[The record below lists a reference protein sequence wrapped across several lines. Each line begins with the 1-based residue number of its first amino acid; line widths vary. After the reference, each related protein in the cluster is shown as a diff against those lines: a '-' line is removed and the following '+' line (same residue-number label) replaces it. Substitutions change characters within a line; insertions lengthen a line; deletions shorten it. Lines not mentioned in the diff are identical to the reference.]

1 SGLWSAA
8 MRFMTA
14 AALTVALSSLAAAAP
29 PMPVPRPAELA
40 SVPAKDPGP
49 KPKDVAKNLFGQM
62 RDAAPMRARAVG
74 FYSKGCLA
82 GAVALPVDGENWQ
95 AMRLSRNRNW
105 GHPELVAMLERLAA
119 KVTQVAGWHGILV
132 GDLAQP
138 RGGPML
144 TGHASHQ
151 LGLDADVWLTPMPDR
166 RLSRE
171 EREKMSASM
180 MVRKDRL
187 DIDPENWKPGHMHVI
202 KAAAEDPKVERVL
215 VNAAIKKALCREADK
230 DRAWLAKVRPYWGHD
245 YHMHIRIA
253 CPPGSGACQP
263 QAAISGKEECGAQLD
278 WWLKQVRKPDVPPP
292 PPREKPKPKPPL
304 MMSALPAECRA
315 VLEAPDAKNADRRS
329 AKGAGPAADPGGQAA
344 TPEPTGHDTPVPP
357 TPQ

>member
-1 SGLWSAA
+1 
-8 MRFMTA
+8 MR
-14 AALTVALSSLAAAAP
+14 LAAATSLVIALSTLTALSAP
-29 PMPVPRPAELA
+29 PMPVPRPAQPA
-40 SVPAKDPGP
+40 SAPAKEAKEAGPG
-49 KPKDVAKNLFGQM
+49 PKDVAKELFGKS
-62 RDAAPMRARAVG
+62 REAAPMRARAIG

-82 GAVALPVDGENWQ
+82 GAVALPVDGEHWQ

-105 GHPELVAMLERLAA
+105 GHPELIAMLERLAA
-119 KVTQVAGWHGILV
+119 KAPKVAGWHGILV

-187 DIDPENWKPGHMHVI
+187 DIDPEHWTPGHLHVI

-215 VNAAIKKALCREADK
+215 VNAAIKKALCREAGK

-245 YHMHIRIA
+245 YHMHIRIG
-253 CPPGSGACQP
+253 CPAGSPDCEDQDPVPGGDGCGDELDYWFRP
-263 QAAISGKEECGAQLD
+263 AIVS
-278 WWLKQVRKPDVPPP
+278 PPP
-292 PPREKPKPKPPL
+292 PKDPPKPKPPL
-304 MMSALPAECRA
+304 TMADLPPACRE
-315 VLEAPDAKNADRRS
+315 VLIAR
-329 AKGAGPAADPGGQAA
+329 
-344 TPEPTGHDTPVPP
+344 
-357 TPQ
+357 

>member
-1 SGLWSAA
+1 
-8 MRFMTA
+8 MRAIA
-14 AALTVALSSLAAAAP
+14 AAGLAIVLSSVALASSP
-29 PMPVPRPAELA
+29 PLPQPRPALPTAAPAPAPEK
-40 SVPAKDPGP
+40 PAKETGPGP
-49 KPKDVAKNLFGQM
+49 NEVAKTLFGQM
-62 RDAAPMRARAVG
+62 REAAPMRARAIG

-105 GHPELVAMLERLAA
+105 GHPELIAMLERLAA
-119 KVTQVAGWHGILV
+119 KAPKVAGWHGILV

-138 RGGPML
+138 RGGPMV

-171 EREKMSASM
+171 ERESISASM

-187 DIDPENWKPGHMHVI
+187 DIDPANWTPGHMHVI

-215 VNAAIKKALCREADK
+215 VNAAIKKALCREAGS

-245 YHMHIRIA
+245 YHMHIRIG
-253 CPPGSGACQP
+253 CPPGSPDCQGQDP
-263 QAAISGKEECGAQLD
+263 VPGGDGCGAELEQ
-278 WWLKQVRKPDVPPP
+278 WFKPAIVSPPP
-292 PPREKPKPKPPL
+292 PKDPPKPKPPL
-304 MMSALPAECRA
+304 TMADLPPACRE
-315 VLEAPDAKNADRRS
+315 VLIAR
-329 AKGAGPAADPGGQAA
+329 
-344 TPEPTGHDTPVPP
+344 
-357 TPQ
+357 